1 MSDALHPLAPHHLP
15 PFITPPGETDV
26 LMNVMIVVVIAIILA
41 VGTLYLRLHALPEHM
56 AHRGHK
62 VQFEIV
68 AVLALLALFT
78 HNHLFWIAGL
88 LLALV
93 QIPDFSTPLASMAES
108 QERIARRL
116 VPAMEPAEARETI
129 AHPSAP
135 ATEPAASP
143 ETAARPLAPATE
155 PAASQQKPARRL
167 APAMD
172 PAEAQPRTARR
183 PVSATEPEERSAAAP
198 REERV

>member
-41 VGTLYLRLHALPEHM
+41 VGTLYLRLHALPERM

-108 QERIARRL
+108 QDKIARRL
-116 VPAMEPAEARETI
+116 ASSATEPAESQETIARHLAPAPEPAEA
-129 AHPSAP
+129 
-135 ATEPAASP
+135 
-143 ETAARPLAPATE
+143 
-155 PAASQQKPARRL
+155 QQKPARRL
-167 APAMD
+167 VPVTD

>member
-135 ATEPAASP
+135 AMEPAASP

>member
-1 MSDALHPLAPHHLP
+1 MMSDALHPLAPHHPP

-41 VGTLYLRLHALPEHM
+41 VGTLYLRLHALPERM

-62 VQFEIV
+62 IQFEIV

-88 LLALV
+88 LLALI

-116 VPAMEPAEARETI
+116 VPATEPAEAQEETAPRSAPAAEPAEAQQQRKAPRLVPMTEPAEARQT
-129 AHPSAP
+129 
-135 ATEPAASP
+135 
-143 ETAARPLAPATE
+143 TARRLAPATE
-155 PAASQQKPARRL
+155 PEISSTAARQ
-167 APAMD
+167 
-172 PAEAQPRTARR
+172 
-183 PVSATEPEERSAAAP
+183 
-198 REERV
+198 EERV